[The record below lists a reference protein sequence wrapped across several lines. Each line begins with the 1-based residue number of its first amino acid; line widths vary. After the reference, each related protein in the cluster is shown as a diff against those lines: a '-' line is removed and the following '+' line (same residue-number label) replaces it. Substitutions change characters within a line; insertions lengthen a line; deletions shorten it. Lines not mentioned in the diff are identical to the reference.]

1 MWIDV
6 GFFVIVASF
15 FKTMLRRALDAAPQ
29 NHLQGLLLVRGQEG
43 DASLEELGIRLQQ
56 K

>member
-1 MWIDV
+1 MWRDV
-6 GFFVIVASF
+6 GFFVILMSF
-15 FKTMLRRALDAAPQ
+15 FKTMSLRDLDAAPQ
-29 NHLQGLLLVRGQEG
+29 DHLQGLLLVRGQEG